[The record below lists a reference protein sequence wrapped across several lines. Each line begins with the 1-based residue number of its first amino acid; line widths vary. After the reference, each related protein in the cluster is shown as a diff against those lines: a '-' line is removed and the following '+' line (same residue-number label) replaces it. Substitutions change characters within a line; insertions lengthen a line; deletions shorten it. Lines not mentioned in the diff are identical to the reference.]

1 MKIGDLFDVN
11 GKIKSFNTLRIK
23 QRSNIDFLRWYGI
36 VQAIPGK
43 WRCNTIA
50 QTNVNISTID
60 QGEIIGCTLENK
72 FVPLDKVKSV
82 SFYKH
87 LTKVKNTIPKCLNI
101 LKNFYDID
109 MQSYK
114 DLFMLPWKTTIDSR
128 LRWMQFIINHFIL
141 PTNKWLHKIG
151 LVDSPICK
159 RCNTHIETMD
169 HMIVECPKVNE
180 FWLEV
185 VERSNMFHNLSRNEK
200 LFGILEMTSDDW
212 QMKNQ
217 FLLIARRYICMSKYR
232 ESPLSVGVFKL
243 ILKDTARL
251 EEEVLAGQKDKLEF
265 HFQKWAN
272 IDI

>member
-23 QRSNIDFLRWYGI
+23 QRSNINFLRCYGI

-50 QTNVNISTID
+50 QANVNISRIEQD
-60 QGEIIGCTLENK
+60 VIIGCTLENR
-72 FVPLDKVKSV
+72 FVPFDKVKSV

-87 LTKVKNTIPKCLNI
+87 LTKAKNTIPKCLDT
-101 LKNFYDID
+101 LKNIYNID

-114 DLFMLPWKTTIDSR
+114 DLFTLPWKTTIDSR
-128 LRWMQFIINHFIL
+128 LRWMQFRINHFIL
-141 PTNKWLHKIG
+141 PTNKWLHKIR

-180 FWLEV
+180 FWLEF
-185 VERSNMFHNLSRNEK
+185 VERSNMFNNLSRMIN
-200 LFGILEMTSDDW
+200 
-212 QMKNQ
+212 
-217 FLLIARRYICMSKYR
+217 Y
-232 ESPLSVGVFKL
+232 
-243 ILKDTARL
+243 
-251 EEEVLAGQKDKLEF
+251 LAF
-265 HFQKWAN
+265 WR
-272 IDI
+272 

>member
-1 MKIGDLFDVN
+1 MQCNFKTQKLACHIPQFYINILNTWSEITYCEPDTAEKIENQIIWNNDQILVNNKSVYKAFSEAGIMKIGDFFDVN
-11 GKIKSFNTLRIK
+11 GKIKSFNTLTIK

-43 WRCNTIA
+43 WRCTCNTIA

-60 QGEIIGCTLENK
+60 QGEIIGCSLENK
-72 FVPLDKVKSV
+72 FVPIDKVKSV

-101 LKNFYDID
+101 LKNSYNID

-128 LRWMQFIINHFIL
+128 LRWMQFRTNHFIL

-180 FWLEV
+180 F
-185 VERSNMFHNLSRNEK
+185 RSL
-200 LFGILEMTSDDW
+200 
-212 QMKNQ
+212 
-217 FLLIARRYICMSKYR
+217 
-232 ESPLSVGVFKL
+232 VGVCGK
-243 ILKDTARL
+243 K
-251 EEEVLAGQKDKLEF
+251 
-265 HFQKWAN
+265 
-272 IDI
+272 